1 MDGLSSYEH
10 TDMNIEQLASLRAF
24 IRKHRQAT
32 LAVVAAGEP
41 HTAMVSYVEEADCA
55 AVLIHL
61 SSLSAHKRI
70 LQANPVCSLL
80 ICEPDQGTGEVMALA
95 RAALQATAVQIERGG
110 DEYERAKQRF
120 LQKLPSAE
128 IMFALP
134 DFDLFRVRPQ
144 RVRFIAGFG
153 RAFEIGDWEE
163 LVSAETGEK

>member
-10 TDMNIEQLASLRAF
+10 TDMNTEQLASLRAF

-41 HTAMVSYVEEADCA
+41 HTAMVSYVEEVDCA

>member
-1 MDGLSSYEH
+1 
-10 TDMNIEQLASLRAF
+10 
-24 IRKHRQAT
+24 
-32 LAVVAAGEP
+32 
-41 HTAMVSYVEEADCA
+41 
-55 AVLIHL
+55 
-61 SSLSAHKRI
+61 
-70 LQANPVCSLL
+70 
-80 ICEPDQGTGEVMALA
+80 MALA
-95 RAALQATAVQIERGG
+95 RASLQATAVQIERGG